1 MSRKNEKKSKNVLTD
16 EKKYDTIGALCEEG
30 GTELDMD
37 GDSSDDA
44 NCIPLIKYSCY
55 VRHIYTAMD
64 RVGAPFC
71 VVFWNGRKKRLIS

>member
-1 MSRKNEKKSKNVLTD
+1 MVAILK
-16 EKKYDTIGALCEEG
+16 EG

-44 NCIPLIKYSCY
+44 NCISLNQYVSCE
-55 VRHIYTAMD
+55 RHIYTAMD

-71 VVFWNGRKKRLIS
+71 VIFSCGRIEKMVS

>member
-1 MSRKNEKKSKNVLTD
+1 MRKVWFKISNLVRK
-16 EKKYDTIGALCEEG
+16 G
-30 GTELDMD
+30 GLETNMD

-44 NCIPLIKYSCY
+44 NCIPLMKYSSY

-71 VVFWNGRKKRLIS
+71 VVFSCGRAERMVT